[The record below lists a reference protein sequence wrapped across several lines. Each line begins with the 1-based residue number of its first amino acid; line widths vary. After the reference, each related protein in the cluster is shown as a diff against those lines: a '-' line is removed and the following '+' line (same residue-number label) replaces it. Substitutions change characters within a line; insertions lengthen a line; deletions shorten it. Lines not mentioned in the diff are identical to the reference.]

1 MNLGSIISANKLKD
15 ALYLGGGSLVARYAT
30 NKLGDVT
37 ALQGKSYS
45 KIAVQGIP
53 ALAGLF
59 LSSQS
64 NPMIKTMAQGVIATS
79 VGNIL
84 ANLIDKDGAK
94 GMFGTN
100 EVLMQGTVLMQGDE
114 PTSVATYPG
123 NSYGSAS
130 GEMDY

>member
-1 MNLGSIISANKLKD
+1 MNIGSIISANKLKD

-45 KIAVQGIP
+45 KIAVNGIP

-84 ANLIDKDGAK
+84 ADLIDKDGAK

-100 EVLMQGTVLMQGDE
+100 EVLMQGTVMMQGE
-114 PTSVATYPG
+114 ETTVASYPG
-123 NSYGSAS
+123 TSTYGSAA

>member
-1 MNLGSIISANKLKD
+1 
-15 ALYLGGGSLVARYAT
+15 
-30 NKLGDVT
+30 
-37 ALQGKSYS
+37 
-45 KIAVQGIP
+45 
-53 ALAGLF
+53 
-59 LSSQS
+59 
-64 NPMIKTMAQGVIATS
+64 MIKTMAQGVIATS

-100 EVLMQGTVLMQGDE
+100 EVLMQGTVMMQGDE
-114 PTSVATYPG
+114 PTTVASYPG